1 MEDLSY
7 IWSVRQTPEGCEA
20 LYEKSKARVRVEDE
34 LTECFEVQQGE
45 RQGCLLSPWIFN
57 VLLDMVGQ
65 EARAQFKGGVCLDNC
80 MMQLLVLADDTA
92 LFAETEE
99 DLQHSAS
106 EFSKAVE
113 RHRMNT
119 EKTTTMIF
127 SRKQVDI

>member
-1 MEDLSY
+1 M
-7 IWSVRQTPEGCEA
+7 
-20 LYEKSKARVRVEDE
+20 RVEDE

-45 RQGCLLSPWIFN
+45 RQRCLLSPWIFN
-57 VLLDMVGQ
+57 VLLDMVAQ